1 MSGVVVPIVCQTE
14 DCGRNLR
21 LPLDKHGWYAFY
33 FKPEEYSKF
42 QMRIGRSG
50 EDIQKEIRSV
60 DCPIC
65 KRKTMVFVMRKR
77 SAQKFKDLAQ
87 EIPMVVPGQM
97 NLPGEE
103 AGISEPDRKMPSQP
117 DFIDIE
123 KVYRV
128 DKVYSLLID
137 EINTC
142 FEYEAY
148 SSARVMLR
156 KLVENLV
163 IDILRFKYEPMKQ
176 HEMYFNDGSK
186 HFLPLKF
193 LIQNFEQISGDYVK
207 YGFTKNHLA
216 SIKGLRRKGNES
228 AHSVVDFVTKKKM
241 ESIKKNA
248 NTAVI
253 MLLRIIGIIKGV
265 MDEKG
270 RLVKKKKR

>member
-1 MSGVVVPIVCQTE
+1 MSGVVIPIVCQTE

-21 LPLDKHGWYAFY
+21 LAFDKHGWYAFY

-42 QMRIGRSG
+42 QMKIGRSG
-50 EDIQKEIRSV
+50 EDIQKGICRVE
-60 DCPIC
+60 CPLC
-65 KRKTMVFVMRKR
+65 KKETMVFVMRKR

-97 NLPGEE
+97 YLPGEKAE
-103 AGISEPDRKMPSQP
+103 TSVPSRKMPSQP

-123 KVYRV
+123 NVYRV

-142 FEYEAY
+142 FEYEAF

-163 IDILRFKYEPMKQ
+163 IDILRFKYEPTNQ
-176 HEMYFNDGSK
+176 HKMYFDDGTNR
-186 HFLPLKF
+186 FLPLKS
-193 LIQNFEQISGDYVK
+193 LVLNFEQISGDYVK

-241 ESIKKNA
+241 ISIRKNA
-248 NTAVI
+248 NAAVI

-270 RLVKKKKR
+270 RLVKKKK